1 MYNIILISII
11 LYAFIQY
18 DKLFFV
24 ICQVGYN
31 KIMNIRAQINYWL
44 ALKQYDYRK
53 LADEMSKLSGR
64 KYTRGSING
73 KLVRNTLT
81 VQELELIAKILGY
94 KIEFKE
100 L

>member
-1 MYNIILISII
+1 
-11 LYAFIQY
+11 
-18 DKLFFV
+18 
-24 ICQVGYN
+24 
-31 KIMNIRAQINYWL
+31 MNIRAQINYWL

-94 KIEFKE
+94 KIEFFNTCTNQAKNE
-100 L
+100 MTSATTTSGRLAEETACCHSCP

>member
-1 MYNIILISII
+1 
-11 LYAFIQY
+11 
-18 DKLFFV
+18 
-24 ICQVGYN
+24 
-31 KIMNIRAQINYWL
+31 MNIRAQINYWL

-94 KIEFKE
+94 KIDFTE
-100 L
+100 LQNKKPPQSGGFFMKYLRQGFTT